1 MEETNN
7 MSSVTVSGDGA
18 AAAVPEKTPMPGGK
32 KAALIIG
39 IVLGV
44 LVLAYLAACVVTQ
57 TVYGSTALPHTDV
70 LGLDVSRLTDQ
81 QIEALWTEKGPH
93 YRNATPLAAI

>member
-18 AAAVPEKTPMPGGK
+18 AELPSRKRPPCSGGR
-32 KAALIIG
+32 KAALIVG

-44 LVLAYLAACVVTQ
+44 LALAYLAACVVTQ

-70 LGLDVSRLTDQ
+70 LGLDVSRLTAQ
-81 QIEALWTEKGPH
+81 QIEALWDGKGP
-93 YRNATPLAAI
+93 AAPA